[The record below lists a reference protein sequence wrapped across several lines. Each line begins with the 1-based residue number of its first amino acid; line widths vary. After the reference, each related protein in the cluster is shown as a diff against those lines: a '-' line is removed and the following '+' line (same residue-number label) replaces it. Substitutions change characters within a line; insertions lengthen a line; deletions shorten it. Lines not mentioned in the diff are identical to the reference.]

1 VEHFGR
7 RKAMIFGGFWMFVCF
22 IVFASVGHFSLDR
35 VTPQNSPGAG
45 AAMIVFACLFIAGYA
60 TTWAPIVWCVV
71 GELYP
76 TRYRAKA
83 MGLATASNW

>member
-1 VEHFGR
+1 
-7 RKAMIFGGFWMFVCF
+7 MFM
-22 IVFASVGHFSLDR
+22 VFASVGHFQL
-35 VTPQNSPGAG
+35 NEGKNEKAAG
-45 AAMIVFACLFIAGYA
+45 TVMIIFACLFIAGYA

-83 MGLATASNW
+83 MGLATASNWICKCSFR